1 MRRPTDDLWS
11 KAAIAGGIWAGM
23 EIIAGSYLHNL
34 RIPFAGSIL
43 AAAGVMIMT
52 GFYML
57 WPQKGL
63 IWRTGLICALMKSI
77 SPSAIIL
84 GPMSGILLEAL
95 IMEGT
100 FRLAGKKLI
109 FMVSGGIIAVS
120 SALIHKLIS
129 LFFLY
134 GSDIFELYINFY
146 LFLSRKIGLGEM
158 NPWSLAMILIVIY
171 GLAGSLAV
179 ISGYRASFYVSKTSK
194 GAFSQ
199 AQQKIPFNPLDT
211 EITHKKSGLLLLMVH
226 IICLLG
232 LLFLFHY
239 SFAYWT
245 HIPLVVYILWI
256 SFVYKKFIKR
266 IQKSVFVFQM
276 LLIPLFSLFFLG
288 DIRSFPENIS
298 IENLIQGLL
307 MDERAILV
315 VGAFTAISTEI
326 RNPAVQALMSSPNSK
341 KLNNAL
347 SHAFSA
353 LPQIIENSGSIKQLF
368 FHPIRFV
375 AQSLASAVS
384 LYESSKQK

>member
-1 MRRPTDDLWS
+1 MQRPTDDLWS

-43 AAAGVMIMT
+43 AAAGIMIMT

-109 FMVSGGIIAVS
+109 FMITGGIIAVS

-129 LFFLY
+129 LFLLY

-146 LFLSRKIGLGEM
+146 LFLCRKIGFGEI
-158 NPWSLAMILIVIY
+158 NPWSLAIIMIVIY

-179 ISGYRASFYVSKTSK
+179 ISGYRASFYASKSARA
-194 GAFSQ
+194 AFSPTE
-199 AQQKIPFNPLDT
+199 INNRLNPLDAET
-211 EITHKKSGLLLLMVH
+211 THKKSGFFLLIVH
-226 IICLLG
+226 ITCLLG
-232 LLFLFHY
+232 LLFLLQYFP
-239 SFAYWT
+239 AYWP
-245 HIPLVVYILWI
+245 HLLLAAYILWI
-256 SFVYKKFIKR
+256 SLAYKKFIKR
-266 IQKSVFVFQM
+266 VQKAVFVFQM
-276 LLIPLFSLFFLG
+276 ILIPLFSLFFLG
-288 DIRSFPENIS
+288 DISHFPENIS
-298 IENLIQGLL
+298 LENLIQGLL

-326 RNPAVQALMSSPNSK
+326 RNPAVQAIMSSPNSK
-341 KLNNAL
+341 KLNGAL

-384 LYESSKQK
+384 LYESGKQK